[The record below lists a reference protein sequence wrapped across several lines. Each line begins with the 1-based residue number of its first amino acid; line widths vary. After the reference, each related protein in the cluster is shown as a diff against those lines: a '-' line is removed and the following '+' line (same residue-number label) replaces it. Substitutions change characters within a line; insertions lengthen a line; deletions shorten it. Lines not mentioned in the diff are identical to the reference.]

1 MEIEPTTRFIHS
13 SLLLVHQSSST
24 PEVLEKPK
32 AKIIVLKELYNQ
44 LAEIVRIELS
54 GFRGN

>member
-1 MEIEPTTRFIHS
+1 MRFPICDFCDC
-13 SLLLVHQSSST
+13 LLVKV
-24 PEVLEKPK
+24 EVSEKPK

-44 LAEIVRIELS
+44 LTEIGRIELS